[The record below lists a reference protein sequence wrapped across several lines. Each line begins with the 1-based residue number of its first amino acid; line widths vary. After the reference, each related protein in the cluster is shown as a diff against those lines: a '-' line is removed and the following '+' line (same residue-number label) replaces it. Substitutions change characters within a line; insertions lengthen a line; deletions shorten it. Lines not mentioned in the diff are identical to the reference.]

1 MTSKLN
7 IDISLAVS
15 LNIIRPLFV
24 DKTIATSYLSSNRHS
39 TLLQQQP
46 IDIFSHSQRSQQ
58 KQHEQRIH
66 SISNESMKRH
76 MRRSTSFFQHLSS
89 KLDDYQSEPYSF
101 NEHPENFIRILLTKL
116 LGCIKS
122 KLPEGSKREFVEC
135 IFTYNDS

>member
-15 LNIIRPLFV
+15 LSIIRPLF
-24 DKTIATSYLSSNRHS
+24 APTSSLPYNRHS

-58 KQHEQRIH
+58 KQQDQQLH
-66 SISNESMKRH
+66 SIPNGNVKRRT
-76 MRRSTSFFQHLSS
+76 RRSASFFQRLPS
-89 KLDDYQSEPYSF
+89 KLDDYQNEPYPL

-122 KLPEGSKREFVEC
+122 KLLEDSQGEFVEC
-135 IFTYNDS
+135 IFAYKDS